1 MKNSTKRAEFFNV
14 APIKFALL
22 GLALTAATTASAGI
36 TSLNLANYTLSGTY
50 ALPAARASE
59 ASAVTFNWDT
69 GSLFVLGDE
78 GDALVEVSK
87 TGQQLSS
94 MTLTNF
100 DDTEGLT
107 YIGNGQ
113 FVLTDER
120 LRDAYK
126 LTYTAGGS
134 VNRSTLAAADLGTTI
149 GNIGI
154 EGISYDPR
162 NGSFVTV
169 KEKDPQQVNNNV
181 ISFGAAGGA
190 QGSAAISALFTPN
203 LGVID
208 LADVQVLSTVPSLL
222 GTADEN
228 NLLVLSQES
237 RRLLEITRSGSILSS
252 FDLSLLSGN
261 AEGVTIDPV
270 TGNIYIVAEESYG
283 IPGSTL
289 FVLAAPTAVPVP
301 TALPLM
307 GSALAGLL
315 AVGRRRSMRKVV

>member
-1 MKNSTKRAEFFNV
+1 MKNSIKHSVLFIAV
-14 APIKFALL
+14 AAAKFALL
-22 GLALTAATTASAGI
+22 GVALTAAATASAGI
-36 TSLNLANYTLSGTY
+36 TALNLANYTLSGTY
-50 ALPAARASE
+50 ALPAVRASE

-94 MTLTNF
+94 MTLTQF

-113 FVLTDER
+113 FVLTEER

-134 VNRSTLAAADLGTTI
+134 VSRSALAAADLGTTI
-149 GNIGI
+149 GNTGI

-162 NGSFVTV
+162 NGSFITV
-169 KEKDPQQVNNNV
+169 KEKDPQQVNSNA
-181 ISFGAAGGA
+181 IAFGAAGGA
-190 QGSAAISALFTPN
+190 QGSAAINSLFTPN

-222 GTADEN
+222 GTSDEN

-237 RRLLEITRSGSILSS
+237 RRLLEITRTGTILST
-252 FDLSLLSGN
+252 FDFSLLSGN

-270 TGNIYIVAEESYG
+270 TGNIYVVAEESYG
-283 IPGSTL
+283 IAGSTL
-289 FVLAAPTAVPVP
+289 FVLAPPTAVPVP
-301 TALPLM
+301 AALPLM

-315 AVGRRRSMRKVV
+315 ALARRRSKQI